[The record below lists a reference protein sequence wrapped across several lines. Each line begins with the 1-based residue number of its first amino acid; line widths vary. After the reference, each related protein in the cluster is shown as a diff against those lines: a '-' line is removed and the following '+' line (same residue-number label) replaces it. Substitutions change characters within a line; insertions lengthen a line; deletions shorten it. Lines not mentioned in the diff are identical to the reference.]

1 MVPAKGGVMANRAA
15 SDDTVSGAF
24 TRDVPGAG
32 SSRRDVL
39 RGALAGGVTLA
50 SGGLAAACGGSSPS
64 ASTTPPAGG
73 PRPRRGGN
81 LRVGILGGSTADTL
95 DAHKEVTQPDAIR
108 IMALYNS
115 LVRLDAKAQVVNDL
129 AEEMTPNKDASV
141 WTIRLKPGVTFHN
154 GKDLTA
160 TDVIFTF
167 RRIANPKKPL
177 DGATGLAPVD
187 LGALRALDRL
197 TVRVP
202 MTTPYAS
209 FPEQISAAYNFGIV
223 PVGYNPARPVGTGPF
238 MYHSFTAG
246 QQSVFVRN
254 PHYFKPGL
262 PYLDELTIIDN
273 SSDTAAFNAL
283 QGGQLDIY
291 SQATLTLAKQVTNNT
306 ALKALVSLPGQW
318 TPFTMRV
325 DTPPFND
332 VRVRQ
337 AFRLLLNRPQL
348 IGLALDGFGSVGDDV
363 FSQWDPCYARD
374 LHRAQDISQA
384 KFLLKQAGHEN
395 LAVQLVTAD
404 FAAGV
409 VQAAQVFAQQAKA
422 AGVTVTVKQVPVG
435 TFYGPNYLHWPF
447 AQDFWAYSPY
457 LSQVAQGSL
466 SKSPFNETH
475 WNDPAYVALYNKAN
489 ATVDPAR
496 RCKIIHQMQMIDFER
511 GGYIIAAYNKQL
523 DLMSSKVNG
532 FAPAGTGVPLGNA
545 GWEGAWIA

>member
-1 MVPAKGGVMANRAA
+1 MANRAS
-15 SDDTVSGAF
+15 SDDVV
-24 TRDVPGAG
+24 RDASTQVAAASG

-39 RGALAGGVTLA
+39 RGALASGVILA
-50 SGGLAAACGGSSPS
+50 SGGLAAACGSSSPS
-64 ASTTPPAGG
+64 GLATPSASGPA
-73 PRPRRGGN
+73 PRRGGN
-81 LRVGILGGSTADTL
+81 LRVGILGGSASDTL
-95 DAHKEVTQPDAIR
+95 DANKEVTQPDAIR

-115 LVRLDAKAQVVNDL
+115 LVRLDTKAQVVNDL
-129 AEEMTPNKDASV
+129 AAEMTPNKDATV
-141 WTIRLKPGVTFHN
+141 WTIRLKPGITFHN

-160 TDVIFTF
+160 DDVIFTF
-167 RRIANPKKPL
+167 RRIANPKAPL

-187 LGALRALDRL
+187 LAGLKALDSL
-197 TVRVP
+197 TVQVP

-223 PVGYNPARPVGTGPF
+223 PVGYNPAHPVGTGPF
-238 MYHSFTAG
+238 MYHSFTPG

-262 PYLDELTIIDN
+262 PHLDQLTIIDF
-273 SSDTAAFNAL
+273 SADTAAFNAL
-283 QGGQLDIY
+283 QSGQLHVY
-291 SQATLTLAKQVTNNT
+291 SQATLTLMNQVKNSSTI
-306 ALKALVSLPGQW
+306 KALVSLPGQW

-332 VRVRQ
+332 ARVRQ
-337 AFRLLLNRPQL
+337 AFRLLLNRPEL
-348 IGLALDGFGSVGDDV
+348 INVSLDGFGSVGNDV
-363 FSQWDPCYARD
+363 FSQWDPCYARN
-374 LHRAQDISQA
+374 LHREQDIPQA
-384 KFLLKQAGHEN
+384 KSLLKQAGHSN

-422 AGVTVTVKQVPVG
+422 AGVTVNVKEVPVG
-435 TFYGPNYLHWPF
+435 TFYGPNYLRWPF

-489 ATVDPAR
+489 ATVDPAE
-496 RCKIIHQMQMIDFER
+496 RCKIIGQMQMTDFER
-511 GGYIIAAYNKQL
+511 GGYIIAAYNKQV
-523 DLMSSKVNG
+523 DLMSTRVNG
-532 FAPAGTGVPLGNA
+532 FVPAGTGVPLGNA
-545 GWEGAWIA
+545 SWEDAWIA

>member
-1 MVPAKGGVMANRAA
+1 MANRAS
-15 SDDTVSGAF
+15 SDDAVSGAS
-24 TRDVPGAG
+24 TRGTPGAG

-39 RGALAGGVTLA
+39 RGALAGGVILA

-64 ASTTPPAGG
+64 TSATPSAGG
-73 PRPRRGGN
+73 SQPRRGGN
-81 LRVGILGGSTADTL
+81 LRVGIVGGSTSDTL

-108 IMALYNS
+108 IMALYNP
-115 LVRLDAKAQVVNDL
+115 LVRLNTKAQVVNDL
-129 AEEMTPNKDASV
+129 AEEMTPNQDASV
-141 WTIRLKPGVTFHN
+141 WTVKLKPGVTFHN

-160 TDVIFTF
+160 DDVIFTF
-167 RRIANPKKPL
+167 RRIGDPKAPL
-177 DGATGLAPVD
+177 VGATGLAPVD
-187 LGALRALDRL
+187 LAGLKALDKV
-197 TVRVP
+197 TVQVP
-202 MTTPYAS
+202 MKTPYAS

-238 MYHSFTAG
+238 MYHSFTPG

-262 PYLDELTIIDN
+262 PLLDQVTIIDF
-273 SSDTAAFNAL
+273 SADTAAFNAL
-283 QGGQLDIY
+283 QSGQLDVY
-291 SQATLTLAKQVTNNT
+291 SQATLSLTNEIKGST
-306 ALKALVSLPGQW
+306 TLKALVSQPGQW

-337 AFRLLLNRPQL
+337 AFRLLVDRPQL
-348 IGLALDGFGSVGDDV
+348 INLSLAGFGSVGNDI
-363 FSQWDPCYARD
+363 FSQWDPCYARN
-374 LHRAQDISQA
+374 LHRGQDIAQA
-384 KFLLKQAGHEN
+384 KSLLKKAGHDN
-395 LAVQLVTAD
+395 LTVQLVTAD

-409 VQAAQVFAQQAKA
+409 LQAAQVFAQQAKA
-422 AGVTVTVKQVPVG
+422 AGVTVNVKPVPVG

-489 ATVDPAR
+489 ATVDKAQ
-496 RCKIIHQMQMIDFER
+496 RCQIISQMQMTDFER
-511 GGYIIAAYNKQL
+511 GGYIIAAYNKQV
-523 DLMSSKVNG
+523 DLMSTRVHG
-532 FAPAGTGVPLGNA
+532 FVPAGTGVPLGNA
-545 GWEGAWIA
+545 GWEGAWLA